1 MSIYFIMVI
10 RWWQKDTITL
20 QVGLSLLKIPRAKSM
35 IGTEIVLKIVFKN
48 YFLIFCKIKVYL

>member
-1 MSIYFIMVI
+1 MVI

-20 QVGLSLLKIPRAKSM
+20 QVGLSLFKIPRAKSM